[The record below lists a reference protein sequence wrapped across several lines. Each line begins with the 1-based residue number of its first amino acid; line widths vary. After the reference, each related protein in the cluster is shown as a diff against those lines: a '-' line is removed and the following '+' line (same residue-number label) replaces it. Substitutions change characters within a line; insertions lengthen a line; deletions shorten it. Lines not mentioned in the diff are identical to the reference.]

1 MQAFFAG
8 LALGFAVI
16 LFAMEGKKEGT
27 AAEAN
32 TMEKKT
38 AAAFPALA
46 PVQQPPT
53 NNYYRGCGE
62 IDRTRLLDTQSP
74 GPAAPSMYPAAS
86 SKVM

>member
-27 AAEAN
+27 FSAAEAN

-38 AAAFPALA
+38 VAAFP
-46 PVQQPPT
+46 QPPT
-53 NNYYRGCGE
+53 DNYRGCGQT
-62 IDRTRLLDTQSP
+62 DRTRLLDTQSP